1 MKNFYLNYLGEPESE
16 SDFEK
21 RKEYNSEIAGSVY
34 DNIMKQYLIE
44 TYFFSQKVAEEIA
57 NEYELLLLKT
67 DSNLSIDEF
76 VKSHSRFHCI
86 PSHRRK

>member
-44 TYFFSQKVAEEIA
+44 TYFFSQKVAEKIA
-57 NEYELLLLKT
+57 NKYELLVLKT

-76 VKSHSRFHCI
+76 VKVIQDFT
-86 PSHRRK
+86 KDWKNG